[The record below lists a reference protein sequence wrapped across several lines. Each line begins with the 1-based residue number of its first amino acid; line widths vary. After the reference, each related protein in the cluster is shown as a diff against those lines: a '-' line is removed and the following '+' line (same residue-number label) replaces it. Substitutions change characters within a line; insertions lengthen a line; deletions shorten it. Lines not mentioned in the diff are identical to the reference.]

1 MQVHAVHA
9 PAHAPHPAGRVRR
22 VRVDHVSRAL
32 RLPHDARR
40 PDAVQRAAAES
51 APLQVVQERALA
63 AHRQR
68 PRHRQDVMTSH
79 RLTAV
84 RRMFS
89 LVGIAVV
96 LS

>member
-68 PRHRQDVMTSH
+68 PRHRQDVMTSRH
-79 RLTAV
+79 APPRG
-84 RRMFS
+84 RMFIW
-89 LVGIAVV
+89 VRIAVV